1 MRMVL
6 GVGGDEAIGG
16 FGVQSTLWDSV
27 YGISGRRNFW
37 DGNCLAGNEKKR
49 VICGEVAFPDFST
62 KIRFDDSK
70 GDIWL

>member
-1 MRMVL
+1 
-6 GVGGDEAIGG
+6 
-16 FGVQSTLWDSV
+16 
-27 YGISGRRNFW
+27 
-37 DGNCLAGNEKKR
+37 